1 MVRNIVVALISI
13 CALSMAGAAQAVLV
27 VTPNQTANDLVNTLL
42 AGSSGVTFSNAQLV
56 GDPGQNGTFTG
67 GNSAGLGFNS
77 GIVLSSGNVSD
88 LPLPPIFPTGA
99 STDLSQPGDAKLDP
113 IVAPNATQDASVL
126 KFDFVPNGNQVQFS
140 YVFGSTEYNGF
151 VNDVFNDVF
160 AFFVN
165 DVNSALIPGTNT
177 PVAINTVNCG
187 GPVDGPTSQGSP
199 GPSPS
204 NCDKFINNRNE
215 DDTVGA
221 NELINLGGMT
231 QVFSFVAN
239 VNPNVTNTMYLTVAD
254 TSDGI
259 LDSAV
264 FIAGGTLSTCG
275 GPNQPPCGGGSTC
288 GGPDQPPCG
297 GGSSVPEPGT
307 VALLGLAFAGICWAR
322 RREN

>member
-13 CALSMAGAAQAVLV
+13 FALSMAGAAQAVLV

-42 AGSSGVTFSNAQLV
+42 AGSSGITFTNAQVV
-56 GDPGQNGTFTG
+56 GDPTGVQNGTFAG
-67 GNSAGLGFNS
+67 GNSASLGFDS

-88 LPLPPIFPTGA
+88 LPLASSGFPTGA
-99 STDLSQPGDAKLDP
+99 STDLSHPGDAKLDP
-113 IVAPNATQDASVL
+113 LVTPQTTQDASVL
-126 KFDFVPNGNQVQFS
+126 KFDFVPNGNKVQFS

-151 VNDVFNDVF
+151 VNSDFNDVF

-165 DVNSALIPGTNT
+165 DVNNALIPGTSA
-177 PVAINTVNCG
+177 PVAINNVNCG

-204 NCDKFINNRNE
+204 NCDKFVNNRNA

-231 QVFSFVAN
+231 KVFTFEAD
-239 VNPNVTNTMYLTVAD
+239 VNPNVTNTMYLAIAD

-264 FIAGGTLSTCG
+264 FIGGRTLT
-275 GPNQPPCGGGSTC
+275 TC

-297 GGSSVPEPGT
+297 GGNSVPEPGT
-307 VALLGLAFAGICWAR
+307 VALLGLAFAGMRWAR
-322 RREN
+322 GREMNRH